1 MKALLKAVNAGPGIV
16 ASTLIVSLIIGPA
29 LPDWA
34 GIALF
39 YCGLAVVGFLGAGVG
54 ESLAVRVLFSARALN
69 ENERIGMAP
78 VIVALCHLEL
88 GPPVVELF
96 VSRRHGSPA
105 AIAHGRRSIVLA
117 PELVHAILTRQLPH
131 REAVAVIAHAS
142 LVARSGLSRQDLAI
156 HFWSTPW
163 RILVAIGR
171 PLHGVFGF
179 AWKIRVI
186 VFGIAIWQSFGAGL
200 SSHGLDGSVVAAMLF
215 ILLALTYLMPRW
227 AAGWQTHVEK
237 SADRELVA
245 RGLGSPMAAFLRRY
259 PQTTATIGRVQ
270 LLDQTREQEPGLRLV
285 GA

>member
-1 MKALLKAVNAGPGIV
+1 MKALLKAGNAGPELV

-34 GIALF
+34 DIALF
-39 YCGLAVVGFLGAGVG
+39 YCGLAVVGFLVAGVG

-69 ENERIGMAP
+69 ENERTVMAP
-78 VIVALCHLEL
+78 VIAELCHLEL

-96 VSRRHGSPA
+96 ASRRHGSSA

-117 PELVHAILTRQLPH
+117 PELVHRILTRQLPQ

-142 LVARSGLSRQDLAI
+142 LVARAGLSHQYLAI

-163 RILVAIGR
+163 RILATIGR
-171 PLHGVFGF
+171 PLRGVLGF

-186 VFGIAIWQSFGAGL
+186 VFGIAIWQSFSAGP
-200 SSHGLDGSVVAAMLF
+200 SIHGLDGSVVAVMLF

-227 AAGWQTHVEK
+227 AAGWQTHVDK
-237 SADRELVA
+237 TADREIVA

-259 PQTTATIGRVQ
+259 PQTTATIGREQ
-270 LLDQTREQEPGLRLV
+270 LLYQTHKQEPRLRLV